1 MDNIN
6 SFKSD
11 IDKSDIVKLENVSIN
26 LSNVKSKIDKLDVTN

>member
-11 IDKSDIVKLENVSIN
+11 IDKSDIVKLKNVSIN
-26 LSNVKSKIDKLDVTN
+26 LSNVKSKIDKLDVIN